1 MSPPPSPLNSPT
13 FQIMESVVELKPDGD
28 LSRIRSHRGNAPTL
42 PQTKYCPL
50 CPAKFTRTTHLHR
63 HFRSHT
69 NERAHRCEMC
79 GAEFTRSDL
88 LTRHKRTCGDPTISH
103 RSRRKSCQACAD
115 SKIKCNLENPCSK
128 CVSRGKKCVY
138 VNDPAVSR
146 DKKNN
151 AKRRRQKRSVQ
162 TTPAEG
168 SPELSS
174 SPTFS
179 SDSLPSPRDREI
191 SPMLNSTRSLTADSP
206 PLHPTSFNSSSLSD
220 IFDAVIKDAVNIT
233 DGSGELHDPMEK
245 LFSNGVLDYFVDKH
259 PFSTQAMTQ
268 QLPEFPWLEHN
279 GASGLNGDCFS
290 FMPSSLS
297 PVSIPTPS
305 DYGSPLSFISNPSP
319 GPYSASPGS
328 SESIGSAQPLDT
340 ENQQY
345 LYLFFSAFCTQIP
358 VVHQGT
364 WAIEDKPPVLIRA
377 MQACGALFL
386 KTRRAVNFITETLS
400 STRDALIHEFT
411 KATCSPKEQ
420 DFLILAV
427 VLLQTIGLFHQR
439 PEFRVSSNVYHGMLV
454 MMIRR
459 TESISR
465 SRSWAVP
472 DLNDPL
478 TLEQTWRE
486 WALHETVKRA
496 LLLSYLHDCCHS
508 VFFSMRPSFQTA
520 EFDMNLPCDDAL
532 WKAQSAAEWMDLLQ
546 KPSPYGMGSTR
557 LYGVGMQQALTSLG
571 EIRLPT
577 SPSPLNPFSQFI
589 LIHTIL
595 RNIYFSYS
603 MPDSSNDT
611 ASSSSTSSS
620 PEPSGREDRRG
631 SQFANQY
638 ALTNWLR
645 MWMSCP
651 DTMKPEDEKE
661 GDEEPPFAHNAL
673 PFYWLAQISLLAI
686 QDGGSS
692 WTEGAAENRFHVMKE
707 WLDRIRFFLRKHKEI
722 SPHLWDELMVIR
734 HQVSQVEAATLED
747 HPNGLL
753 SFFPDH

>member
-1 MSPPPSPLNSPT
+1 MSPPPSPLESPT

-79 GAEFTRSDL
+79 RAEFTRSDL
-88 LTRHKRTCGDPTISH
+88 LTRHKRTCGDPTIAH

-128 CVSRGKKCVY
+128 CVSRGKTCVY
-138 VNDPAVSR
+138 VNDPSVSR

-151 AKRRRQKRSVQ
+151 AKKQ
-162 TTPAEG
+162 
-168 SPELSS
+168 LSS

-179 SDSLPSPRDREI
+179 SDSLPSPRDSGM
-191 SPMLNSTRSLTADSP
+191 SPMPNSTLSLTADSAP
-206 PLHPTSFNSSSLSD
+206 PHSSTSFNSSSLSD
-220 IFDAVIKDAVNIT
+220 IFDTVIKDAVTIT
-233 DGSGELHDPMEK
+233 DGSGDMHDPMEK
-245 LFSNGVLDYFVDKH
+245 LFSNDALNYFLDKRPYYT
-259 PFSTQAMTQ
+259 PAMTT
-268 QLPEFPWLEHN
+268 PSEFSWLD
-279 GASGLNGDCFS
+279 SSRLSGDCFP
-290 FMPSSLS
+290 FMPPSLS
-297 PVSIPTPS
+297 PVSIPSPS

-319 GPYSASPGS
+319 GPYTASPAS
-328 SESIGSAQPLDT
+328 TEHIGSAQPLDT

-345 LYLFFSAFCTQIP
+345 LYLFFSAFCTQMP
-358 VVHQGT
+358 VVHQAS
-364 WAIEDKPPVLIRA
+364 WAIEDKPPVLVRA

-386 KTRRAVNFITETLS
+386 KTRRAVNFITDTLS

-411 KATCSPKEQ
+411 KATCSPKER

-439 PEFRVSSNVYHGMLV
+439 REFRISSNVYHGMLV
-454 MMIRR
+454 MMIRH

-465 SRSWAVP
+465 SRTWTVP
-472 DLNDPL
+472 DLNDSL
-478 TLEQTWRE
+478 VLEQTWRE

-508 VFFSMRPSFQTA
+508 VFFSMRPSFQTS
-520 EFDMNLPCDDAL
+520 EFDMNLPCDDAI
-532 WKAQSAAEWMDLLQ
+532 WKAQSAAEWVDLLQ
-546 KPSPYGMGSTR
+546 KPSPYGIGSAR

-571 EIRLPT
+571 EIRFPT
-577 SPSPLNPFSQFI
+577 SASPLNPFSQFI
-589 LIHTIL
+589 VIHTIL
-595 RNIYFSYS
+595 RNIHFSQS
-603 MPDSSNDT
+603 MPDASNDT
-611 ASSSSTSSS
+611 ASTSSTPSS
-620 PEPSGREDRRG
+620 PEPIGREDRRG

-651 DTMKPEDEKE
+651 DAMKPEDEKE
-661 GDEEPPFAHNAL
+661 GDDEPPFAQNAL

-686 QDGGSS
+686 QDGGPS
-692 WTEGAAENRFHVMKE
+692 WTEGAAENRYHVMKE
-707 WLDRIRFFLRKHKEI
+707 WLDRIRFFLRKHKEV
-722 SPHLWDELMVIR
+722 SPNLWDELMVIR
-734 HQVSQVEAATLED
+734 QQVSQVEMATLED

>member
-1 MSPPPSPLNSPT
+1 
-13 FQIMESVVELKPDGD
+13 MESVVELKPDGD

-69 NERAHRCEMC
+69 NERAHRCEVC

-88 LTRHKRTCGDPTISH
+88 LTRHKRTCGDPTIAH

-128 CVSRGKKCVY
+128 CISRGKKCVY

-151 AKRRRQKRSVQ
+151 AKRRRLKRSVQ
-162 TTPAEG
+162 TTPAED

-179 SDSLPSPRDREI
+179 SDSLPSPRNRGI
-191 SPMLNSTRSLTADSP
+191 SPMLNSTPSLPADSP

-220 IFDAVIKDAVNIT
+220 IFDAVIKDAVTIT

-245 LFSNGVLDYFVDKH
+245 LFSNGVLDYFLDKH
-259 PFSTQAMTQ
+259 PLSAPAMTQ
-268 QLPEFPWLEHN
+268 SLPEFPWIEHS
-279 GASGLNGDCFS
+279 GASGLNGDYFS

-319 GPYSASPGS
+319 CPYTASPAS
-328 SESIGSAQPLDT
+328 TESIGSAQPLDT

-364 WAIEDKPPVLIRA
+364 WAIEDKPPVLIRV

-411 KATCSPKEQ
+411 KASCSPKEQ

-465 SRSWAVP
+465 SRSWAAP

-478 TLEQTWRE
+478 ILEQTWRE

-508 VFFSMRPSFQTA
+508 VFFSMRPSFQTT
-520 EFDMNLPCDDAL
+520 EFDLNLPCDDAI

-546 KPSPYGMGSTR
+546 KPSPYGMGSAR
-557 LYGVGMQQALTSLG
+557 LYSVGMQQALTSLG
-571 EIRLPT
+571 EIRFPT

-595 RNIYFSYS
+595 RNIYFSFS

-611 ASSSSTSSS
+611 ASSASTSSS
-620 PEPSGREDRRG
+620 PEPAGREDRRG

-651 DTMKPEDEKE
+651 DTMKPEDGEE
-661 GDEEPPFAHNAL
+661 GDDEPPFAQNAL

-686 QDGGSS
+686 QDGGPS
-692 WTEGAAENRFHVMKE
+692 WTEGAAESRFHVMKE

-722 SPHLWDELMVIR
+722 SPHLWEELMVIR